1 MEDLQVVDL
10 AQIDR
15 LREWGGDSL
24 PPKMIDLFLSHAGD
38 RMDQI
43 RGGLSS
49 GVAKE
54 AEAGAHT
61 LKSNA
66 GNVGARRLQHLA
78 QDAESLAEAE
88 KMEELKALLPSLE
101 EEFPSLEEEFQSAC
115 EALRTLL
122 EGMKE

>member
-1 MEDLQVVDL
+1 MEDLQVVDP

-24 PPKMIDLFLSHAGD
+24 PPKMIDLFLTHAGD

-43 RGGLSS
+43 RGGLAR

-66 GNVGARRLQHLA
+66 GNVGAQRLQHLA

-88 KMEELKALLPSLE
+88 KMEELEALL
-101 EEFPSLEEEFQSAC
+101 PSLEEEFQSAC
-115 EALRTLL
+115 DALRTLL
-122 EGMKE
+122 EGMES